1 LSQCASGLFK
11 SHSTSH
17 ALENSGTRG
26 FVPWR
31 HIASGNLTEKLSICL
46 KINPQ
51 SVILSFL
58 SIFPSGRCPR
68 VRPRLLDRRRRS
80 FPAVFPHT
88 IGRFVPPSPRFSLL
102 PISFFSL
109 LCIFIPPL
117 SRSGNLGGDLCATNE
132 LKHGG
137 SLGRGQAFD
146 ASMSN
151 CLEVSFAHEDLD
163 AHEIWIRSQ
172 PQLQPSLSWSSK
184 GAGTIERLSG

>member
-1 LSQCASGLFK
+1 MSQCASGLFK

-102 PISFFSL
+102 PISFFFHFFVFSFHLSPDLGTWEATCVQPTSSSTVAAWGEDKPSMHPCRIAWRCHL
-109 LCIFIPPL
+109 LTRISTPT
-117 SRSGNLGGDLCATNE
+117 RSG
-132 LKHGG
+132 
-137 SLGRGQAFD
+137 
-146 ASMSN
+146 
-151 CLEVSFAHEDLD
+151 
-163 AHEIWIRSQ
+163 
-172 PQLQPSLSWSSK
+172 
-184 GAGTIERLSG
+184 